1 LALDIGIA
9 FYSAQPTFVIYPEDE
24 LAMRQIL
31 QDLIE
36 LKVGIKFENY
46 IPEEHFTNSGYSSN
60 PEAATTE
67 LTPQQK
73 KYQAAIERGK
83 KGQAATTELTP
94 QQKKYQ
100 AAVERGKK
108 GQAATTELTPQQKK
122 YQAAVERGKRGQAA
136 KGVTVGKPADDV
148 STTVAEKAHFLHD
161 QDLYI
166 SPSGQAGNLDTEY
179 LDALEA
185 TMGDD
190 ALERGVP
197 LVGDRTA

>member
-60 PEAATTE
+60 PE
-67 LTPQQK
+67 
-73 KYQAAIERGK
+73 
-83 KGQAATTELTP
+83 AATTELTP